1 MKVTLYSSQHL
12 SDTEF
17 NENLDQILIPKDVWE
32 EWIDDDEGLE
42 VSLCR
47 LSEGGPVVTVGGYH
61 ELGEGCIICPLWVF
75 QIYREYNEVELIR
88 LKEMPPVATNLRLK
102 PVDSAVLQTDY
113 VEALSE
119 LLSGWQVITKG
130 TIITVTLKEMGGYCV
145 DFFVEDVQGG
155 EDYEGD
161 CVLLRG
167 ELPFELSDSLETVP
181 DWPMVAQKSLAEAS
195 SSKEADEEEDF
206 SCMLPSLTVPQSQ
219 TFKPFTGKY
228 NKLI

>member
-1 MKVTLYSSQHL
+1 MTLYSSHHL

-17 NENLDQILIPKDVWE
+17 NENLDQILIPKDLWE
-32 EWIDDDEGLE
+32 EWIDDDDSPE

-61 ELGEGCIICPLWVF
+61 DLGEGCIVCPLWVF
-75 QIYREYNEVELIR
+75 HVYREYNEVELIR
-88 LKEMPPVATNLRLK
+88 LKEMPPIATNLRLK
-102 PVDSAVLQTDY
+102 PIDSAVLQTDY

-119 LLSGWQVITKG
+119 LLAGWQVITVG
-130 TIITVTLKEMGGYCV
+130 TTLSVTLKEMGDYCV
-145 DFFVEDVQGG
+145 DFFVEEVQGG

-181 DWPMVAQKSLAEAS
+181 DWSSNDEKQTKAS
-195 SSKEADEEEDF
+195 VVQQSNDEIDF
-206 SCMLPSLTVPQSQ
+206 SSMIPVTTPTRQA
-219 TFKPFTGKY
+219 FAGTGY
-228 NKLI
+228 KLI